1 MGKRQINHRAVFLD
15 RDGVINRAFVRDGK
29 PYPARNKNEFE
40 ILSGVSKACAMLKKE
55 GYAIVVATNQP
66 DVGRGTLLQRDV
78 EEIHSLLC
86 QQLPIDHIEVCYH
99 PGRGLSNCDCRKPRP
114 GMLLKSARDL
124 DLDLKHSWMV
134 GDRWSDVECGQA
146 AGCRTILIGKG
157 YNEISKVVPDFQVNN
172 LQEAVTIILNL
183 SKL

>member
-1 MGKRQINHRAVFLD
+1 
-15 RDGVINRAFVRDGK
+15 
-29 PYPARNKNEFE
+29 
-40 ILSGVSKACAMLKKE
+40 
-55 GYAIVVATNQP
+55 
-66 DVGRGTLLQRDV
+66 
-78 EEIHSLLC
+78 
-86 QQLPIDHIEVCYH
+86 
-99 PGRGLSNCDCRKPRP
+99 
-114 GMLLKSARDL
+114 MLLKSARDL